1 MSGNKVV
8 LRTQAKNGPEILK
21 INTIIMQQQVDCKS
35 FQKPENIFRKMQKK
49 KREKKML
56 RLTSWV
62 RWRLDVVANN
72 ENENERKLER

>member
-49 KREKKML
+49 REREKNVTIDKLSAMEAG
-56 RLTSWV
+56 R
-62 RWRLDVVANN
+62 RCQQ
-72 ENENERKLER
+72 RKRKRAKT